1 MTRLFYSLIVILMAL
16 IGITFPYMNN
26 QQVDLRYFGFSGEIN
41 LSVLLLS
48 VLIAGVAIGFFGNFW
63 ALIRCRRKLSQSRR
77 RAGNLVPGS

>member
-1 MTRLFYSLIVILMAL
+1 MTRLFYSLVVILVAL

-41 LSVLLLS
+41 LSVLLLF

-63 ALIRCRRKLSQSRR
+63 ALIQCRRKLSQSRR
-77 RAGNLVPGS
+77 RARNPVPGS